1 MIKSVDAKEIRD
13 KGITSVNYSWKGSRV
28 MPDRFTYEVVFADI
42 CVFLFIRQE
51 MTMMDLALLERRREI
66 NRKAARKSRSR
77 QKEQANQIRKVGR
90 EGTLLIH
97 SQHRHF
103 MQHFGPQFNCLLCKR
118 IPVLVVG
125 LFSFYLFIQ
134 NTYYS
139 LTDNKFECGSS
150 KIYRKLSK
158 LWTFPG
164 PHIRAR
170 LSMFP
175 DSHIRTQLR
184 TFPDWWFCAFWLLL
198 ALFNN

>member
-125 LFSFYLFIQ
+125 YLVF
-134 NTYYS
+134 TY
-139 LTDNKFECGSS
+139 LS
-150 KIYRKLSK
+150 KILIIRWQTINLNVGHPKFIGN
-158 LWTFPG
+158 WVNFEHFP
-164 PHIRAR
+164 A
-170 LSMFP
+170 
-175 DSHIRTQLR
+175 R
-184 TFPDWWFCAFWLLL
+184 TFALDL
-198 ALFNN
+198 ACFPTRTFALNFAHFPTDGSAPSDYY